1 MLVCVVGS
9 SDDMLECLEHGGSGF
24 GCGPDY
30 GQMSCKFVDEDDL
43 MCVLSRKWLRK
54 ELRIHRDDLTN

>member
-30 GQMSCKFVDEDDL
+30 GQMSCKFVDEDAQEGVGDP
-43 MCVLSRKWLRK
+43 
-54 ELRIHRDDLTN
+54 